1 MIVNVVNIYIY
12 TNARN
17 TKPESLIGNQNWYD
31 WVWFDTPKDGQCQR
45 GTKYVTIDFWGCMKI
60 LDKIVDDVLH
70 LLYLLETVIS
80 WRFFRSLRCM
90 TAGCAASR
98 F

>member
-1 MIVNVVNIYIY
+1 MVAIN
-12 TNARN
+12 
-17 TKPESLIGNQNWYD
+17 KS
-31 WVWFDTPKDGQCQR
+31 
-45 GTKYVTIDFWGCMKI
+45 MKI